1 MNSSIDN
8 AVLRFQDLVRDGEC
22 EDGIVRL
29 TVNPDIVP
37 CQFERGAC
45 MEAEYGG
52 RVAHFVTNDPV
63 RATTKIGFL
72 IDAVLDNPAKR
83 SAACAIMNVVS
94 AFFCT
99 ARRVRACP
107 KECHVPCLEALSR
120 EYCGKTVFLSGDRK
134 IPGLIHATRESA
146 DILFIN
152 GEGLIN
158 EAPTPNPGRKI
169 IFIGPSV
176 SGTATLNCSER
187 WCPHGS
193 G

>member
-1 MNSSIDN
+1 MNSSIDS
-8 AVLRFQDLVRDGEC
+8 AVLHFLELVRDSDC

-29 TVNPDIVP
+29 SVNPDIVL
-37 CQFERGAC
+37 CQFEKGAC

-72 IDAVLDNPAKR
+72 KDAVLDTPAKK
-83 SAACAIMNVVS
+83 SAACALMNVVS

-99 ARRVRACP
+99 SRKVCACP
-107 KECHVPCLEALSR
+107 KKCHGPCR
-120 EYCGKTVFLSGDRK
+120 ETLVREFKGKTVFFTGDRK
-134 IPGLIHATRESA
+134 IPGLIPAPAESA
-146 DILFIN
+146 DVLFIN
-152 GEGLIN
+152 GEGLVN
-158 EAPTPNPGRKI
+158 ETIQPHPGQKI

-176 SGTATLNCSER
+176 SGTATFNCSER